1 MQGLVEEQRETHH
14 IEGSVLH
21 GKPDSI
27 EMEMELLNTE
37 KCENLHQRVEGTCRS
52 GDGILV
58 RNDLKI
64 I

>member
-37 KCENLHQRVEGTCRS
+37 KRENLHRRVAGTCRS

>member
-1 MQGLVEEQRETHH
+1 MVQGLVEEQHETHH

-27 EMEMELLNTE
+27 EMELLNTE
-37 KCENLHQRVEGTCRS
+37 KCENLHQRVKGTCRS